1 MIATTHHPDESL
13 NCLLIYPAFPESA
26 YWNWR
31 DICSAFDRRA
41 MGLPLGLLTVAAI
54 LPDHW
59 NIRVLD
65 LNAVEWD
72 QEAWDW
78 ADLVGVG
85 GMIIQQQGMFELIE
99 RARSEGKFVMVGG
112 PDATSQP
119 ELYAD
124 ADALVLGEAE
134 VTVPVWLESWR
145 NGQPRGKFHA
155 GEKPDITKSPLPRFD
170 LIDVNKYLTVNVQ
183 FSRGCPLNCEFCDII
198 ELYGR
203 VPRTKTPEQMI
214 RELQTLYDLGYRGW
228 VDMVDD
234 NFVGNKRN
242 VKMLLPE
249 VAKWLKQHKHPFFFS
264 TQASLNMADDDEFLQ
279 LMADANFQYVFIG
292 IETPDPELLAVTQ
305 KRMNSMKPM
314 EERIQKVYDH
324 GMAVTAGFIL
334 GFDGENSGA
343 ADAIIE
349 CIERNSITISMASM
363 LVALP
368 GTQLSRRLEREGRL
382 LDAITL
388 APLETGKKHQVVLPM
403 VQGETVANAGMGGL
417 KFLTTRDRYA
427 IMDDQHRVWSTIYD
441 PKVYFARAL
450 RAAKRI
456 KMQLKY
462 KPELK
467 TQKRELIG
475 FLRVAR
481 KLWVIDGARLPFLR
495 LFFRALL
502 LGPGRFNYAMRQ
514 AIAYVHFHKLRNR
527 IAEGVPER
535 IESEK
540 VKEVP
545 PIWDDAENSA
555 ETACCV

>member
-1 MIATTHHPDESL
+1 
-13 NCLLIYPAFPESA
+13 
-26 YWNWR
+26 
-31 DICSAFDRRA
+31 
-41 MGLPLGLLTVAAI
+41 MGLPLGLLTVAAV

-59 NIRVLD
+59 NVRVLD
-65 LNAVEWD
+65 LNAADWD
-72 QEAWDW
+72 QEAWEW
-78 ADLVGVG
+78 ADIVGVG

-99 RARSEGKFVMVGG
+99 RARSDGKFVMVGG

-124 ADALVLGEAE
+124 ADALILGEAE

-145 NGQPRGKFHA
+145 NGRSRGKFHA
-155 GEKPDITKSPLPRFD
+155 TEKPDITNSPLPRFD

-203 VPRTKTPEQMI
+203 VPRTKTPSQMI
-214 RELQTLYDLGYRGW
+214 RELQALYDQGYRGW

-249 VAKWLKQHKHPFFFS
+249 MAKWLKQHKHPFFFS
-264 TQASLNMADDDEFLQ
+264 TQASLNMADDDEFLRM
-279 LMADANFQYVFIG
+279 MAEANFQYVFMG
-292 IETPDPELLAVTQ
+292 IETPDPDLLAITQ

-334 GFDGENSGA
+334 GFDGEHSGS

-368 GTQLSRRLEREGRL
+368 GTQLSRRLQREGRL
-382 LDAITL
+382 LDVITFEPL
-388 APLETGKKHQVVLPM
+388 APEQKYQLVAPM
-403 VQGETVANAGMGGL
+403 MQGETVANAGMAGL
-417 KFLTTRDRYA
+417 KFLTTRDRYD
-427 IMDDQHRVWSTIYD
+427 IMRDQRRVWTTIYD
-441 PKVYFARAL
+441 PRVYFARAL

-462 KPELK
+462 KPDLK

-481 KLWVIDGARLPFLR
+481 QLWRIKGARLPFLQ
-495 LFFRALL
+495 LFFRGLL
-502 LGPGRFNYAMRQ
+502 LGPGRFNYAMRL
-514 AIAYVHFHKLRNR
+514 AIAYLHFHKLRSR
-527 IAEGVPER
+527 IAEGVPVR
-535 IESEK
+535 IELERE
-540 VKEVP
+540 KEVP
-545 PIWDDAENSA
+545 PVWKDAEEA
-555 ETACCV
+555 ATTCCV